1 MVAEPIATAPNEALI
16 LEYYCACR
24 WHQCCRFERAA
35 TSVRRRFMGRTSE
48 KPVCPLHMGRL
59 SVAYK
64 RSDRWWHAFA
74 AVF

>member
-35 TSVRRRFMGRTSE
+35 TSVRRRFMGRTQRSW
-48 KPVCPLHMGRL
+48 
-59 SVAYK
+59 SVYEIWADSAWLT
-64 RSDRWWHAFA
+64 RGPSDGCKTATH
-74 AVF
+74 